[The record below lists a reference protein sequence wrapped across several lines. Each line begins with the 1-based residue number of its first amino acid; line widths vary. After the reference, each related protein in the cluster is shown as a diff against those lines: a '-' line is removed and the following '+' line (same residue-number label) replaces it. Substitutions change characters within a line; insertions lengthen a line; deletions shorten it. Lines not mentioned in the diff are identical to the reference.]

1 MEKKKKKTK
10 TKTTS
15 FIKSLIFRSSRD
27 YFTMSQSRKSLN
39 CSYCRQVA
47 GLCMSALPIYCKGP
61 DCLFPLEPI
70 CTQQVRHNMN
80 IIATLTDESVE
91 LAMHWCKSCIGR
103 AINSQLVTKTTH
115 GAPTESRIKEVKR
128 AYFNTPPEE
137 RPRKSSLAANK
148 VVVDLTEEEEEA
160 TQPTQA
166 NVEPNYN
173 YDCECTNL
181 NGLRLHWP
189 GCSIDTPYVSSYYAG
204 APSHDSDSED
214 EAPLVS
220 SPDVDH
226 QVLGPI
232 ERLEEDLPR
241 YSRQISL
248 EKEKYP
254 KGAVFVSRRT
264 RNQVYDSFFVT
275 IVKE

>member
-1 MEKKKKKTK
+1 
-10 TKTTS
+10 
-15 FIKSLIFRSSRD
+15 
-27 YFTMSQSRKSLN
+27 MSQSRKSLN

-148 VVVDLTEEEEEA
+148 VVVDLTEEEEEEA
-160 TQPTQA
+160 TQQTQPTL
-166 NVEPNYN
+166 EPNY
-173 YDCECTNL
+173 EEEEL
-181 NGLRLHWP
+181 
-189 GCSIDTPYVSSYYAG
+189 
-204 APSHDSDSED
+204 
-214 EAPLVS
+214 PLVS

>member
-1 MEKKKKKTK
+1 MKRKTIKVEKNLEKKKKK

-27 YFTMSQSRKSLN
+27 YFTMSQPTFEN
-39 CSYCRQVA
+39 DFCSYC
-47 GLCMSALPIYCKGP
+47 SAKCSKKLGRRVVMIKGHCTPAIPKYCKAEG
-61 DCLFPLEPI
+61 CKYALNPI
-70 CTQQVRHNMN
+70 CTQQARDNMPM
-80 IIATLTDESVE
+80 IAELTDESVE
-91 LAMHWCKSCIGR
+91 LCLHWCKSCIGR
-103 AINSQLVTKTTH
+103 AINSQVVTKSA
-115 GAPTESRIKEVKR
+115 GKVTEERVREIKR
-128 AYFNTPPEE
+128 AHSNTLFEE
-137 RPRKSSLAANK
+137 RPRKSPLAANK
-148 VVVDLTEEEEEA
+148 VVVDLTEEEEEEA
-160 TQPTQA
+160 TQQTQPTVQ
-166 NVEPNYN
+166 PNY
-173 YDCECTNL
+173 
-181 NGLRLHWP
+181 
-189 GCSIDTPYVSSYYAG
+189 
-204 APSHDSDSED
+204 DSED
-214 EAPLVS
+214 ETPLVS

-241 YSRQISL
+241 YSRQFSL

>member
-1 MEKKKKKTK
+1 MCRKQVDDN
-10 TKTTS
+10 
-15 FIKSLIFRSSRD
+15 IKML
-27 YFTMSQSRKSLN
+27 
-39 CSYCRQVA
+39 
-47 GLCMSALPIYCKGP
+47 
-61 DCLFPLEPI
+61 
-70 CTQQVRHNMN
+70 
-80 IIATLTDESVE
+80 ATLADQSVE
-91 LAMHWCKSCIGR
+91 LALHWCKSCIGR

-115 GAPTESRIKEVKR
+115 GAPTESRIREVKR
-128 AYFNTPPEE
+128 AHFNTLFEE
-137 RPRKSSLAANK
+137 RSRKSPLAANK
-148 VVVDLTEEEEEA
+148 VVVDLTEEDMEEKEEEEEA